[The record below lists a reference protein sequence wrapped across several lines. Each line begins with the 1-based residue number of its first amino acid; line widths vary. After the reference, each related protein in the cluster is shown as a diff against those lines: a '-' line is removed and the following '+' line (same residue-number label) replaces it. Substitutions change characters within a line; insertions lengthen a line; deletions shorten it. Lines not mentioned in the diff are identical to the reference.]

1 MLSKDNQ
8 LIYRNTLII
17 YARML
22 FVTFVGLFSSRFV
35 LQALGASDYGL
46 YNVVGGLIAMLN
58 FISTA
63 MVTTTRR
70 FVNVEMGKP
79 DGNINKVF
87 NICLLLH
94 IGFAL
99 LILVIAETL
108 GIWYINNMLNVAPG
122 KENDA
127 MFVFQIS
134 TIVACIGII
143 NVPYQ
148 SLIEAHEFF
157 GKAAIIDIL
166 TTAVKFAFILVL
178 LLYSGNALRFYAIS
192 ICLVTLLSFALYHRV
207 CKKKWADTI
216 RWHYYG
222 RSPLYKE
229 ILVFNNYTALG
240 AIATIGK
247 SQGSNLLVNFF
258 FGTIV
263 NAAFAIAYQVE
274 SYVYMFVNKISL
286 AANPQVAKNYS
297 GGSLERVN
305 SLIEKN
311 SKYSILIMTVFFFT
325 IYVELDYILSVWLK
339 EVPPGATLLCQLTL
353 IDALVRS
360 FSEGTNGLVHAS
372 GKIKWFQIVGSII
385 LLSNL
390 PLGFMLFKIGFEA
403 HWIIICFIA
412 TSVGYRGISL
422 YMMHSILKFDVKRYF
437 VRAYLSPILVIG
449 VLVCYSIVYNSFLKT
464 GVQFHVLGILL
475 TLVLSLISAFILGL
489 DKKEKE
495 AILSMINKNS
505 ILEKDY

>member
-8 LIYRNTLII
+8 LIYRNTIII

-99 LILVIAETL
+99 LILIIAETV

-122 KENDA
+122 KEVDA

-157 GKAAIIDIL
+157 AKAAIIDIF
-166 TTAVKFAFILVL
+166 TTAVKFAFVLVL

-192 ICLVTLLSFALYHRV
+192 ICLVTLLSFALYPSV
-207 CKKKWADTI
+207 CKKNWADLI
-216 RWHYYG
+216 KWHYYG

-240 AIATIGK
+240 AIASIGK

-297 GGSLERVN
+297 GGSFERVN

-325 IYVELDYILSVWLK
+325 IVPELDFILGLWLK
-339 EVPPGATLLCQLTL
+339 NVPKGTSLLCMLTL
-353 IDALVRS
+353 IDGLIRS
-360 FSEGTNGLVHAS
+360 FSEGTFGYIQAS
-372 GKIKWFQIVGSII
+372 GKIKWFQILSAVV
-385 LLSNL
+385 LLINL
-390 PLGFMLFKIGFEA
+390 PLGYFLFRMGA
-403 HWIIICFIA
+403 PAYSIILCFIT
-412 TSVGYRGISL
+412 TSVIYRIISL
-422 YMMHSILKFDVKRYF
+422 ILMKKLLGFDAINYISN
-437 VRAYLSPILVIG
+437 AYIRPLVI
-449 VLVCYSIVYNSFLKT
+449 IFLLTAVVMMYKQVVIT
-464 GVQFHVLGILL
+464 AFFYHVLFIFLFFIISLVTVL
-475 TLVLSLISAFILGL
+475 TIGL
-489 DKKEKE
+489 TRSEKE
-495 AILSMINKNS
+495 MIVNIVLK
-505 ILEKDY
+505 K